1 MPELTLAE
9 ITQRT
14 RDEQALNI
22 LNAAGDARYRR
33 AFDAVAVLKSMG
45 TIVTV
50 WDAQDGIHV
59 TARGAKVG
67 PQGAL
72 VTLLE
77 RPNRL
82 HREVEAG
89 WLDDDRAVFLMEV
102 VSASVQ
108 GGDVPEVVR

>member
-67 PQGAL
+67 PHL
-72 VTLLE
+72 CVTFQM
-77 RPNRL
+77 
-82 HREVEAG
+82 AG
-89 WLDDDRAVFLMEV
+89 DCECTGNVDEDGSLTGEPLD
-102 VSASVQ
+102 
-108 GGDVPEVVR
+108 